1 MSITFS
7 KELFVP
13 DWSLFITGEEY
24 STDEERIA
32 SLDLERY
39 LDMYVDSDQ
48 YDRDDPEVL
57 IDKYTL
63 LEFKSWSM

>member
-39 LDMYVDSDQ
+39 LDMYVDSD
-48 YDRDDPEVL
+48 
-57 IDKYTL
+57 
-63 LEFKSWSM
+63 